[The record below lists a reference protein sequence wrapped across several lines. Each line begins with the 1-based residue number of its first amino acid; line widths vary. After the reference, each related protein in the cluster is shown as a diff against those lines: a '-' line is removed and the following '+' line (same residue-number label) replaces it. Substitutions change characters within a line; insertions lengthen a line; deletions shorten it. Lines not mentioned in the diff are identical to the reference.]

1 MTSINLFR
9 NAKDAVS
16 FTAGQVICREGEPGD
31 VMYVVTEG
39 EVNILLGDQILDVLG
54 PGGIFGEMA
63 LIDSSPRSASAIAKT
78 DCKLVPVSRQRFTFL
93 VQQTPYFSLEVMHVM
108 AERLRRI
115 MRAQRRAEESP

>member
-1 MTSINLFR
+1 
-9 NAKDAVS
+9 
-16 FTAGQVICREGEPGD
+16 
-31 VMYVVTEG
+31 MYVVTEG